1 MDTQNVVD
9 TVIEQF
15 EDLVDFDSQGMI
27 DYYVD
32 ESWDQLRQNERRQG
46 GFRERHRREWGDALD
61 LLGRIHFL
69 SMEVGRR
76 FNGKCRDNEANGP
89 TPELFDALTR
99 LHGRMCL
106 VSSEIKTL
114 LESGHASGAQ
124 ARWRTLYE
132 TLAIML
138 FIAQDGNETA
148 ERYLLHE
155 LITSAEA
162 VDEYSKYREELGL
175 EPLEEKARKELKEDY
190 ENLKSKYE
198 GVFATNYGWAAE
210 ALEERGI
217 DHGGRPR
224 LHQIAEVVGL
234 DHLRPYYRLS
244 NYSIHAGAKAIKF
257 NLGLVEE
264 TDRILSGP
272 SNYGLADPA
281 SCTAL
286 ALEHSLLPLL
296 FYGVSRVSKGNEV
309 SETLISETLEVAFA
323 VKSIWKLSDQC
334 QEEFH
339 RVQEDIEKR
348 EKRLREKESRMWEK
362 LDDLDFELPSSL

>member
-1 MDTQNVVD
+1 M
-9 TVIEQF
+9 
-15 EDLVDFDSQGMI
+15 
-27 DYYVD
+27 
-32 ESWDQLRQNERRQG
+32 
-46 GFRERHRREWGDALD
+46 
-61 LLGRIHFL
+61 
-69 SMEVGRR
+69 
-76 FNGKCRDNEANGP
+76 
-89 TPELFDALTR
+89 
-99 LHGRMCL
+99 
-106 VSSEIKTL
+106 
-114 LESGHASGAQ
+114 
-124 ARWRTLYE
+124 
-132 TLAIML
+132 
-138 FIAQDGNETA
+138 
-148 ERYLLHE
+148 
-155 LITSAEA
+155 
-162 VDEYSKYREELGL
+162 
-175 EPLEEKARKELKEDY
+175 
-190 ENLKSKYE
+190 
-198 GVFATNYGWAAE
+198 
-210 ALEERGI
+210 
-217 DHGGRPR
+217 
-224 LHQIAEVVGL
+224 
-234 DHLRPYYRLS
+234 S